1 MNFNIDD
8 IVRLKTGKSPQIVRE
23 FSVTNRQ
30 IRCEYL
36 SSLGYN
42 QTYGNEVNIR
52 RWRSVDDYV
61 HVYETQPEP
70 EEAPAMSDLYQTKEE
85 TPRFGIKIATN
96 SAGQAVLEMKGEGG
110 KVEAFPQEAIELV
123 LPYTVSLIL
132 LGNHVRGESNNLH
145 VIAEKGQVNKDDVL
159 IEVNSG
165 LMWRVQDVDTKIKS
179 PKENKSKWLRIPAE
193 KLTFGDDK

>member
-1 MNFNIDD
+1 
-8 IVRLKTGKSPQIVRE
+8 
-23 FSVTNRQ
+23 
-30 IRCEYL
+30 
-36 SSLGYN
+36 
-42 QTYGNEVNIR
+42 
-52 RWRSVDDYV
+52 
-61 HVYETQPEP
+61 
-70 EEAPAMSDLYQTKEE
+70 MSDLYQTKEE

-123 LPYTVSLIL
+123 LPYTISLIL
-132 LGNHVRGESNNLH
+132 LGNHVRGESNNMH

-165 LMWRVQDVDTKIKS
+165 LMWRVQDVDTKVRS
-179 PKENKSKWLRIPAE
+179 PKENKSKWLRVQAE